1 MENVVSV
8 ILPLCLVLMLIR
20 VVALPIKLVWKV
32 LIHSGCGF
40 LCMWILNWSAGLT
53 GISVPVNPVT
63 AAIAGFLG
71 LPGIG
76 LIALGQLFL

>member
-8 ILPLCLVLMLIR
+8 ILPLLMLLLLIR
-20 VVALPIKLVWKV
+20 VMVLPIKLAWKL

-53 GISVPVNPVT
+53 GVLFPINPVT

-76 LIALGQLFL
+76 LIALGRLFL